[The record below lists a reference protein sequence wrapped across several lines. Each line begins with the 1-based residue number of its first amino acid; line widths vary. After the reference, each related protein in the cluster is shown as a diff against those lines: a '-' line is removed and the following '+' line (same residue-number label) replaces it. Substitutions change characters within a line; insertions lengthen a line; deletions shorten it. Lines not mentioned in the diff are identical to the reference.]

1 MKKPRLSPKLLLTS
15 LALSLVFAAAASAG
29 APKSQGLPSRE
40 CDPGGRHY
48 LLSTVGVKCPAAL
61 EVLKQAG
68 QLAECP
74 QPIGRRGCQ
83 SAVAVGPWICVGRMT
98 GESGTTNCVYRERW
112 IHFEGEHL

>member
-1 MKKPRLSPKLLLTS
+1 MKRFDLSLKLLFTS
-15 LALSLVFAAAASAG
+15 LALSLTFVAAASAG
-29 APKSQGLPSRE
+29 VSKSQDLPSRE

-48 LLSTVGVKCPAAL
+48 VLSTVGVKCAVAL
-61 EVLKQAG
+61 EVLDQAE

-74 QPIGRRGCQ
+74 QPVGRRGCQ

-98 GESGTTNCVYRERW
+98 GESGTTNCAYRDRW